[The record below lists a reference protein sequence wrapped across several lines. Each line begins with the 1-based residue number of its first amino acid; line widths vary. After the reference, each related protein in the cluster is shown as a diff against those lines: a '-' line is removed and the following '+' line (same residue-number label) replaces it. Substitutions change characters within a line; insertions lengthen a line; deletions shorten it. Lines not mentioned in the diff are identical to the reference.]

1 MPAPATET
9 FTPEQKEYLAGFM
22 AGALASAQFP
32 YVGQNAAGQ
41 FTSDPSAVGG
51 VSPPRNLASPPGE
64 TVHGTPL
71 ADLCQQEKWKHAE
84 HPLDSWERLLAHANS
99 DKAPDPEDN
108 FRFRWFGLFYVA
120 PAQDSFM
127 LRVRLP
133 GGELTSH
140 QLHGLA
146 ELAREHG
153 AGCAHVTTRAG
164 LQIRE
169 LKPRAI
175 VDVLTRL
182 QDLGLTAR
190 GAGADNIRNVTGSP
204 DAGLAADE
212 LLDVRPF
219 AKAMHHY
226 ILNHRELYD
235 LPRKFNIAFDSGSSL
250 STAADTNDIGFFAT
264 RVTEKSLAAAS
275 TSEGEHV
282 ATNAL
287 SVPPN
292 VAGVPPLRDSDSAS
306 DLLALNSQRSAP
318 PAPGVYFRVSL
329 GGITGHKDFAR
340 DTGLLIHPG
349 EAVAVAAAM
358 LRVFIAHGDR
368 TDRKKAR
375 LKYLLTKWGVEK
387 FLAETQKLLAFP
399 LVRLPAAAC
408 EPRRPCEK
416 HSWVGVRRQRESGK
430 NWVGVSIPVGRM
442 SVRQMHALADL
453 ATHYGRGELRLTAW
467 QNLLIPHVPDAFVA
481 TVVRG
486 VQRLGFT
493 TEPSPA
499 TDGIIACTG
508 NQGCKYSGADT
519 KGSATALINHLRGK
533 FPKLESPVNFHF
545 TGCPNSC
552 AQHYCG
558 DLGFI
563 GVKLPDGTE
572 GYHVVIGGGMDQEQG
587 IAREIFRGIRA
598 SEVNPLVE
606 RILRTFLARRT
617 RGETFVEWSRR
628 HEMKH
633 LQEFLSS

>member
-1 MPAPATET
+1 MPPPATET
-9 FTPEQKEYLAGFM
+9 FSPEQKEYLAGFM
-22 AGALASAQFP
+22 AGALASSQFP
-32 YVGQNAAGQ
+32 YVGQTAAGLL
-41 FTSDPSAVGG
+41 TADPSSVGG
-51 VSPPRNLASPPGE
+51 VPPPRNLAE
-64 TVHGTPL
+64 LTVHGTPL
-71 ADLCQQEKWKHAE
+71 ADLCQQEKWKHSE
-84 HPLDSWERLLAHANS
+84 HPLDSWERLIAHANS
-99 DKAPDPEDN
+99 DKAPNPEDN
-108 FRFRWFGLFYVA
+108 FRFRWFGLFHVS

-146 ELAREHG
+146 DLAREHG
-153 AGCAHVTTRAG
+153 GGCAHVTTRAG

-169 LKPRAI
+169 LKPRSVI
-175 VDVLTRL
+175 DVLTRL

-190 GAGADNIRNVTGSP
+190 GAGADNIRNVTASP
-204 DAGLAADE
+204 DAGLATDE

-226 ILNHRELYD
+226 ILNHRDLYD

-264 RVTEKSLAAAS
+264 RVTEKSL
-275 TSEGEHV
+275 SEVERV
-282 ATNAL
+282 VPNAL
-287 SVPPN
+287 SALSDPSTFNLQPSTAARGNISPP
-292 VAGVPPLRDSDSAS
+292 
-306 DLLALNSQRSAP
+306 
-318 PAPGVYFRVSL
+318 PGVYFRVQL

-358 LRVFIAHGDR
+358 LRVFTDHGDR

-375 LKYLLTKWGVEK
+375 LKYLLGNWGVEK
-387 FLAETQKLLAFP
+387 FLAETQKRLAFP
-399 LVRLPAAAC
+399 LARLPVTAC

-430 NWVGVSIPVGRM
+430 NWIGVSIPVGRM

-467 QNLLIPHVPDAFVA
+467 QNLLIPHIPDAFVA
-481 TVVRG
+481 TAVRG

-493 TEPSPA
+493 TDPSPA

-508 NQGCKYSGADT
+508 NHGCKYSGADT
-519 KGSATALINHLRGK
+519 KGSAVSLIKHLRGR
-533 FPKLESPVNFHF
+533 FPELASPVNFHF

-587 IAREIFRGIRA
+587 IAREIFRGVRT
-598 SEVNPLVE
+598 SEINTLVE
-606 RILRTFLARRT
+606 RVLRTFLTRRAS
-617 RGETFVEWSRR
+617 GETFVQWSRR